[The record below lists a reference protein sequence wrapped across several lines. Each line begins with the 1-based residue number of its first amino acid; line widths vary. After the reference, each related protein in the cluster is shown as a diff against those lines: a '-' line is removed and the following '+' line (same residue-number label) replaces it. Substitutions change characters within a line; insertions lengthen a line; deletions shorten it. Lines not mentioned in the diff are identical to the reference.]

1 MHSPALAGTPPRVG
15 AGVLAGVT
23 AWRLA
28 VAACAF
34 IGLAGALSAMSDP
47 WPALSQQ
54 ASLFAGVV
62 YVGLALYPLFTGG
75 RAHEPRSPWLR
86 GATAVLLLL
95 VCVTYLAVIDGSL
108 DSTWSMFEHLV
119 TPLAVLADFLLVGRN
134 QVNVRWW
141 HPLTWVVFPAAY
153 LAYFVAADPGLYGSF
168 LDPHAADFLG
178 VVAAFLLAIV
188 AAGYVLYG
196 VAKAAGAVRTR
207 QP

>member
-1 MHSPALAGTPPRVG
+1 MHNPALAGAPRVG
-15 AGVLAGVT
+15 AGMLVGVT

-34 IGLAGALSAMSDP
+34 IGLGGAVSAMSDP

-62 YVGLALYPLFTGG
+62 YVGLALYPLVTGG
-75 RAHEPRSPWLR
+75 RSHEPRSPWLR

-95 VCVTYLAVIDGSL
+95 VCVTYLTVIDGSL
-108 DSTWSMFEHLV
+108 DGTWSMFEHLV
-119 TPLAVLADFLLVGRN
+119 TPLVVLADFVLVGRD

-153 LAYFVAADPGLYGSF
+153 LVYYLAADLDLYGSF
-168 LDPHAADFLG
+168 LDPRASDFLG

-196 VAKAAGAVRTR
+196 VAKAIGTARAWRS
-207 QP
+207 

>member
-1 MHSPALAGTPPRVG
+1 MHNPALAGAPRVG
-15 AGVLAGVT
+15 AGVLVGVT

-34 IGLAGALSAMSDP
+34 IGLGGALSAMSDP

-54 ASLFAGVV
+54 ASAFAGVV
-62 YVGLALYPLFTGG
+62 YLGLALYPLVTGG

-95 VCVTYLAVIDGSL
+95 VCVTYLTVIDGSL
-108 DSTWSMFEHLV
+108 DEPWSMFEHLV
-119 TPLAVLADFLLVGRN
+119 TPLVVLADFVLVGRD

-153 LAYFVAADPGLYGSF
+153 LVYYVAADLGLYGSF
-168 LDPHAADFLG
+168 LDPRAGDFLG

-196 VAKAAGAVRTR
+196 IAKAVGTVRAAR
-207 QP
+207 P